1 MSDDTGDGGG
11 RDGRTDVDDDRHG
24 WSAVAG
30 EWAELWGGFAEP
42 ARRILIAEARV
53 GKGTRVLDVGCG
65 SGEFLAALAEAGAVA
80 VGIDPARG
88 MVEEARRRAPGAE
101 VRQGGVDDLPWADVS
116 FDVVTAVN
124 ALQFAD
130 DTLEALGEMIRVAG
144 PGGRIAVAN
153 WADRAHNDIDTIEI
167 AVAEADG
174 EEPQPDGDLRV
185 AGGLEQLFRDAGLEL
200 LGSGLVDVPW
210 EATDDDTLVRG
221 VLLGAPPEEQRASA
235 PVVLAAARP
244 FARPSGGY
252 RLLNAFRY
260 VVGRVPD

>member
-1 MSDDTGDGGG
+1 MSGDTSSGSSDGHDDGD
-11 RDGRTDVDDDRHG
+11 RQG

-30 EWAELWGGFAEP
+30 EWASLWGDFADP
-42 ARRILIAEARV
+42 VRHILIAEGRV
-53 GKGTRVLDVGCG
+53 ATGTRVLDVGCG
-65 SGEFLAALAEAGAVA
+65 SGEFLRALTEAGAVA

-88 MVEEARRRAPGAE
+88 MVDEAKRRAPGAE
-101 VRQGGVDDLPWADVS
+101 VRQGGMEDLPWADVS

-153 WADRAHNDIDTIEI
+153 WADRAHNDIDSVEI
-167 AVAEADG
+167 AVAAADG
-174 EEPQPDGDLRV
+174 EDPLPDGDLRV
-185 AGGLEQLFRDAGLEL
+185 EGGLEELFRDAGLEVL
-200 LGSGLVDVPW
+200 SAGLVELPW
-210 EATDDDTLVRG
+210 EAADDDSLVRG
-221 VLLGAPPEEQRASA
+221 VLLGAPPEERRASA
-235 PVVLAAARP
+235 AVVLAAARP
-244 FARPSGGY
+244 FARPEGGY